1 MRSFIR
7 RSGTW
12 LACWSAR
19 CARPK
24 AGWGERDVSVTL
36 DILDIGARGD
46 GIAEDQGRRYF
57 VPFTLPGERVEAE
70 PRGEHRPG
78 RGEGIA
84 ADLVEVLA
92 PSRHR
97 ETPPCAHFKVCGGCA
112 LQHWRRDAYTAWKTE
127 LIARALA
134 QRGVAAPRF
143 EPPLVG
149 APGERRR
156 ADFVLRRHGR
166 RVVAGFHERAS
177 TEIVDVG
184 TCVVARPGL
193 NALLE
198 PLRASLASVLPDGGA
213 ADAMVNE
220 TASGLDLLIRPHRRL
235 DLSLERREALVALA
249 EHADVARLSWG
260 DRASAEPV
268 VVRRQPL
275 LLMGGVRIEP
285 PPGAFLQATQRAEQ
299 AMRAM
304 VSEWTGDAPRLADL
318 FAGLGALSLGRAG
331 KLALFESDRQ
341 AGASVEAAARQLV
354 GGKVMAERRDL
365 FRNPLTA
372 AELDAFDAVLLDPP
386 RAGAA
391 AQSAELARA
400 KVPRVVYGS
409 CDPGSFARDAR
420 TLQDGGYRLEKLLP
434 VDQFLWSAHIELIAL
449 FTRAPL
455 RSE

>member
-1 MRSFIR
+1 VSIR
-7 RSGTW
+7 LEIR
-12 LACWSAR
+12 
-19 CARPK
+19 
-24 AGWGERDVSVTL
+24 EV
-36 DILDIGARGD
+36 GARGD
-46 GIAEDQGRRYF
+46 GIAELDGRRYF
-57 VPFTLPGERVEAE
+57 VPFTLPGETVDAE
-70 PRGEHRPG
+70 PRDK

-84 ADLVEVLA
+84 ADLSEVLA

-97 ETPPCAHFKVCGGCA
+97 EAPPCAHFKICGGCA
-112 LQHWRRDAYTAWKTE
+112 LQHWRRDAYTAWKVE
-127 LIARALA
+127 LIVRALA
-134 QRGVAAPRF
+134 QRGVDAPRF

-156 ADFVLRRHGR
+156 ADFVLRRQGR

-177 TEIVDVG
+177 PEIVDVG
-184 TCVVARPGL
+184 TCVVARPAL

-198 PLRASLASVLPDGGA
+198 PLRASLAAVLPEGGA

-249 EHADVARLSWG
+249 EGADLARLCWG

-268 VVRRQPL
+268 VVRRAPL
-275 LLMGGVRIEP
+275 LVFGEAPGEVRIEP
-285 PPGAFLQATQRAEQ
+285 PPGAFLQASQRAEQ

-304 VSEWTGDAPRLADL
+304 VGAWTGEAPRLADL

-341 AGASVEAAARQLV
+341 AVAAVAAAARRL
-354 GGKVMAERRDL
+354 GGKVTAERRDL

-372 AELDAFDAVLLDPP
+372 AEVDAFDAVVLDPP

-434 VDQFLWSAHIELIAL
+434 VDQFLWSPHIELIAL

-455 RSE
+455 RSPRH

>member
-1 MRSFIR
+1 MSIR
-7 RSGTW
+7 LEIR
-12 LACWSAR
+12 
-19 CARPK
+19 
-24 AGWGERDVSVTL
+24 EV
-36 DILDIGARGD
+36 GARGD
-46 GIAEDQGRRYF
+46 GIAELDGQRYF
-57 VPFTLPGERVEAE
+57 VPFTLPGETVDAE
-70 PRGEHRPG
+70 PRDK

-84 ADLVEVLA
+84 ADLLEVLA

-97 ETPPCAHFKVCGGCA
+97 ETPPCAHFRICGGCA
-112 LQHWRRDAYTAWKTE
+112 LQHWRRDAYTAWKVE
-127 LIARALA
+127 LIVRALA
-134 QRGVAAPRF
+134 QRGVDAPRF

-156 ADFVLRRHGR
+156 ADFVLRRQGR

-177 TEIVDVG
+177 PEIVDVG
-184 TCVVARPGL
+184 TCVVARPAL

-198 PLRASLASVLPDGGA
+198 PLRASLASVLPEGGA

-220 TASGLDLLIRPHRRL
+220 TATGLDLLIRPHRRL
-235 DLSLERREALVALA
+235 DLSIERREALVALA
-249 EHADVARLSWG
+249 ESADLARLCWG

-268 VVRRQPL
+268 VVRRAPL
-275 LLMGGVRIEP
+275 LVFGEARIEP

-304 VSEWTGDAPRLADL
+304 VGAWTGEAPRLADL

-341 AGASVEAAARQLV
+341 AVAAVAATARRL
-354 GGKVMAERRDL
+354 GGKVTAERRDL

-372 AELDAFDAVLLDPP
+372 AELDAFDAVVLDPP

-391 AQSAELARA
+391 AQSTELARA

-434 VDQFLWSAHIELIAL
+434 VDQFLWSPHIELIAL

-455 RSE
+455 RSTRH

>member
-1 MRSFIR
+1 MSIR
-7 RSGTW
+7 
-12 LACWSAR
+12 
-19 CARPK
+19 
-24 AGWGERDVSVTL
+24 L
-36 DILDIGARGD
+36 DIHEIGARGD
-46 GIAEDQGRRYF
+46 GIAELDGRRYF
-57 VPFTLPGERVEAE
+57 VPFTLPGETVDAE
-70 PRGEHRPG
+70 PRDK

-84 ADLVEVLA
+84 ADLLEVLA

-97 ETPPCAHFKVCGGCA
+97 EAPPCAHFKVCGGCA
-112 LQHWRRDAYTAWKTE
+112 LQHWRRDAYTAWKVE
-127 LIARALA
+127 LIVRALA
-134 QRGVAAPRF
+134 QRGVEAPRF

-156 ADFVLRRHGR
+156 TDFVLRRQGR

-177 TEIVDVG
+177 AEIVDVG

-193 NALLE
+193 SALLE
-198 PLRASLASVLPDGGA
+198 PLRASLASVLPEGGA

-249 EHADVARLSWG
+249 ESADLARLCWG

-268 VVRRQPL
+268 VVRRTPL
-275 LLMGGVRIEP
+275 LIFGEATGEVRIEP
-285 PPGAFLQATQRAEQ
+285 PPGAFLQATQRAEL

-304 VSEWTGDAPRLADL
+304 VGAWTGEAPRLADL

-341 AGASVEAAARQLV
+341 AVAAVAAAARRL
-354 GGKVMAERRDL
+354 GGKVTAERRDL

-434 VDQFLWSAHIELIAL
+434 VDQFLWSPHIELIAL
-449 FTRAPL
+449 FARAPL
-455 RSE
+455 RSTRH

>member
-1 MRSFIR
+1 VSIR
-7 RSGTW
+7 
-12 LACWSAR
+12 
-19 CARPK
+19 
-24 AGWGERDVSVTL
+24 L
-36 DILDIGARGD
+36 DIREIGARGD
-46 GIAEDQGRRYF
+46 GVAELDGRRYF
-57 VPFTLPGERVEAE
+57 VPFTLPGETVDAE
-70 PRGEHRPG
+70 PRDK

-84 ADLVEVLA
+84 ADLLEVLA

-97 ETPPCAHFKVCGGCA
+97 EAPPCAHFKVCGGCA
-112 LQHWRRDAYTAWKTE
+112 LQHWRRDAYTAWKVE
-127 LIARALA
+127 LIVRALA
-134 QRGVAAPRF
+134 QRGVEAPRF

-156 ADFVLRRHGR
+156 ADFVLRRQGR

-177 TEIVDVG
+177 AEIVDVG
-184 TCVVARPGL
+184 TCVVVRPAL
-193 NALLE
+193 DALLE

-249 EHADVARLSWG
+249 EGADLARLCWG

-268 VVRRQPL
+268 VVRRTPL
-275 LLMGGVRIEP
+275 VVFGEARIEP

-304 VSEWTGDAPRLADL
+304 VGAWTGDAPKLVDL
-318 FAGLGALSLGRAG
+318 FAGLGALSLGRTG
-331 KLALFESDRQ
+331 KLTLFESDRQ
-341 AGASVEAAARQLV
+341 AVVAVAAAARRL
-354 GGKVMAERRDL
+354 GGKVTAERRDL

-434 VDQFLWSAHIELIAL
+434 VDQFLWSPHIELIAL
-449 FTRAPL
+449 FARAPL
-455 RSE
+455 RSTRH

>member
-1 MRSFIR
+1 VSIR
-7 RSGTW
+7 
-12 LACWSAR
+12 
-19 CARPK
+19 
-24 AGWGERDVSVTL
+24 L
-36 DILDIGARGD
+36 DIREIGARGD
-46 GIAEDQGRRYF
+46 GIADLDGRRYF
-57 VPFTLPGERVEAE
+57 VPFTLPGETVEAE
-70 PRGEHRPG
+70 PRDK

-84 ADLVEVLA
+84 ADLVEVVA

-97 ETPPCAHFKVCGGCA
+97 EAPPCAHFKVCGGCA
-112 LQHWRRDAYTAWKTE
+112 LQHWRRDAYIAWKVE
-127 LIARALA
+127 LIVRALA
-134 QRGVAAPRF
+134 QRGVDAPRF

-156 ADFVLRRHGR
+156 ADFVLRRQGR

-177 TEIVDVG
+177 PEIVDVG
-184 TCVVARPGL
+184 TCVVARPAL

-198 PLRASLASVLPDGGA
+198 PLRVSLASVLPDGGA

-249 EHADVARLSWG
+249 EGADLARLCWG

-268 VVRRQPL
+268 VVRRAPL
-275 LLMGGVRIEP
+275 VVFGEAPGEIRVEP
-285 PPGAFLQATQRAEQ
+285 PPGAFLQAAQRAEQ

-304 VSEWTGDAPRLADL
+304 VGAWTGDAPRLADL

-341 AGASVEAAARQLV
+341 AIAAVEAAARRL
-354 GGKVMAERRDL
+354 GGKLTVERRDL

-372 AELDAFDAVLLDPP
+372 AELDAFDAVVLDPP

-434 VDQFLWSAHIELIAL
+434 VDQFLWSPHIELIAL
-449 FTRAPL
+449 FARAPL
-455 RSE
+455 RSTRH

>member
-1 MRSFIR
+1 M
-7 RSGTW
+7 
-12 LACWSAR
+12 
-19 CARPK
+19 
-24 AGWGERDVSVTL
+24 SVRL
-36 DILDIGARGD
+36 DIREIGARGD
-46 GIAEDQGRRYF
+46 GIGELDGRRYF
-57 VPFTLPGERVEAE
+57 VPFTLPGETVDAE
-70 PRGEHRPG
+70 PRDK

-84 ADLVEVLA
+84 ADLLEVLA

-97 ETPPCAHFKVCGGCA
+97 EAPPCAHFKVCGGCA
-112 LQHWRRDAYTAWKTE
+112 LQHWRRDVYTAWKVE
-127 LIARALA
+127 LIVRALA
-134 QRGVAAPRF
+134 QRGVEAPRF

-156 ADFVLRRHGR
+156 ADFVLRRQGR

-177 TEIVDVG
+177 AEIVDVG

-193 NALLE
+193 SALLE
-198 PLRASLASVLPDGGA
+198 PLRASLASVLPEGGA

-249 EHADVARLSWG
+249 ESADLARLCWG

-268 VVRRQPL
+268 VVRRTPL
-275 LLMGGVRIEP
+275 LVFGEATGEVRIEP
-285 PPGAFLQATQRAEQ
+285 PPGAFLQASQRAEQ

-304 VSEWTGDAPRLADL
+304 VGAWTGDAPKLADL

-331 KLALFESDRQ
+331 KLTLFESDRQ
-341 AGASVEAAARQLV
+341 AVTAVAAAARRLS
-354 GGKVMAERRDL
+354 GKVTAERRDL

-420 TLQDGGYRLEKLLP
+420 ALQDGGYRLEKLLP
-434 VDQFLWSAHIELIAL
+434 VDQFLWSPHIELIAL

-455 RSE
+455 RSTRH